1 MSGNLSDYP
10 FEFIVS
16 APSGTGKTTLFRSLK
31 KEVRLEKVVSLTTRP
46 KRLGEVEGVDY
57 SFVTEEYFKNKIQEG
72 FFLEWADVYGHLYG
86 TPNSFEYK
94 DIDFLVYEVDV
105 KGFFSIRQHKPNI
118 TSIFIIP
125 PSLESLKSRLLMRQP
140 LMPKEELKKRLSSAA
155 EEIQH
160 ASHYD
165 YVVCNE
171 NLSEA
176 LESLMLIFKC
186 ERIKTASNANL
197 IHKLSH

>member
-1 MSGNLSDYP
+1 MSKDFDNGP
-10 FEFIVS
+10 FEFIIS
-16 APSGTGKTTLFRSLK
+16 APSGTGKTTLFKALK
-31 KEVRLEKVVSLTTRP
+31 AELRLEKVVSLTTRS
-46 KRLGEVEGVDY
+46 KRLGEADGIDY
-57 SFVTEEYFKNKIQEG
+57 SFVTDEQFKLKIQQD
-72 FFLEWADVYGHLYG
+72 FFLEWADVYGHFYG
-86 TPNSFEYK
+86 TPKSAQHDN
-94 DIDFLVYEVDV
+94 IDFLVYEVDV
-105 KGFFSIRQHKPNI
+105 KGFFSIRKHKPNI
-118 TSIFIIP
+118 TSIFIVP
-125 PSLESLKSRLLMRQP
+125 PSIDSLKARLLTRQP
-140 LMPKEELKKRLSSAA
+140 LMPKEELNKRLSSAA

-186 ERIKTASNANL
+186 ERIRTASNANL